1 MKKIVCLLL
10 AMSFAV
16 FAAGCSS
23 VEFEDTNGPDD
34 YSLTQIT
41 DDNIVNLDVGAANY
55 SQKPGSEESD
65 NLSRMTEFKSDSFN
79 GVAEIYRTHLLGKSD
94 LTIDVSNLQVSGGNY
109 RLSVVQDGEIIH
121 DFPLN
126 EMLQTYEL
134 RDTNGDISIVMSG
147 ESADFYMSIQV
158 W

>member
-1 MKKIVCLLL
+1 MKKIVCFLL
-10 AMSFAV
+10 AMGLAV

-41 DDNIVNLDVGAANY
+41 DDNIVNLDVGAASY

-109 RLSVVQDGEIIH
+109 RLSVVQDGEIIY